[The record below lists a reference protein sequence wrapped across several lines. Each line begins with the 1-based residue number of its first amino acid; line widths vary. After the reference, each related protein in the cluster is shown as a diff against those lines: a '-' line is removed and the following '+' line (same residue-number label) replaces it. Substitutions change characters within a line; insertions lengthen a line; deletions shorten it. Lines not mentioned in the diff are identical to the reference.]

1 MNTVDI
7 CLTVDAKDD
16 EDMQPFH
23 RSDAEKNCKEPV
35 EVNISSENMPRG

>member
-1 MNTVDI
+1 MNIVDI
-7 CLTVDAKDD
+7 CFTVGAKDD

-35 EVNISSENMPRG
+35 EVNISSENMFRG